1 MLKSYLDFEQP
12 IADLEQQVID
22 LQDSELDDI
31 SLQKEV
37 VRLNESIMKTTEK
50 IYSNLSPWQNVQV
63 ARHPERPHFIDYI
76 ERITDSFDEL
86 HGDRHFSDD
95 RAVLGGIGSIG
106 EYNVMFIG
114 HEKGRSTEEKILHNF
129 GMSQPEGY
137 RKACR
142 LMELAERFSMPIVT
156 LIDTPGAYPGIDSE
170 ERGQSEAIA
179 HNLRVMSSLK
189 TPIIVNVV
197 GEGGSGGALALGV
210 GDHITMLE
218 NSTYSVAS
226 PEACASIVWRD
237 ATMAEKAAEA
247 MKLNATSILE
257 LGLIDEII
265 PEPLGGAHRDRSLIL
280 KNVRETILKNL
291 SLFKEMSAEEILDQ
305 RKNKFLKI
313 GRGKGF
319 ITNPESLST
328 LESKRNIVEQFFIRD
343 QKKIYY
349 IAGFILLVAA
359 LVISFL

>member
-12 IADLEQQVID
+12 IADLEQKILDLKDSNLDEGAIQSEVI
-22 LQDSELDDI
+22 
-31 SLQKEV
+31 
-37 VRLNESIMKTTEK
+37 RLNESIMKTTEK
-50 IYSNLSPWQNVQV
+50 IYSDLSPWQNVQV
-63 ARHPERPHFIDYI
+63 ARHPERPHFTDYI
-76 ERITDSFDEL
+76 KRITEDFDEL

-95 RAVLGGIGSIG
+95 RAVIGGIGSIG
-106 EYNVMFIG
+106 EYKVMFIG
-114 HEKGRSTEEKILHNF
+114 HEKGRSTDEKILHNF

-156 LIDTPGAYPGIDSE
+156 LVDTPGAYPGIDSE

-218 NSTYSVAS
+218 HSTYSVAS

-237 ATMAEKAAEA
+237 SNKADQAAEA
-247 MKLNATSILE
+247 MKLNADSILE

-265 PEPLGGAHRDRSLIL
+265 AEPLGGAHRNYDQVSSNLS
-280 KNVRETILKNL
+280 KVILKNL
-291 SLFKEMSAEEILDQ
+291 DELTKLPINVLIEKRYERLMSYGSI
-305 RKNKFLKI
+305 
-313 GRGKGF
+313 
-319 ITNPESLST
+319 
-328 LESKRNIVEQFFIRD
+328 
-343 QKKIYY
+343 
-349 IAGFILLVAA
+349 
-359 LVISFL
+359 

>member
-22 LQDSELDDI
+22 LKDSDLDEESI
-31 SLQKEV
+31 KTEV
-37 VRLNESIMKTTEK
+37 IRLNESILKTTEK
-50 IYSNLSPWQNVQV
+50 IYSNLTPWQNVQV
-63 ARHPERPHFIDYI
+63 ARHPERPHFLDYI
-76 ERITDSFDEL
+76 ERISDEFDEL

-95 RAVLGGIGSIG
+95 RAVIGGIGSIG
-106 EYNVMFIG
+106 EYKVMFIG

-142 LMELAERFSMPIVT
+142 LMELAERFSLPIVT
-156 LIDTPGAYPGIDSE
+156 LVDTPGAYPGIDSE

-210 GDHITMLE
+210 GDHISMLE
-218 NSTYSVAS
+218 HSTYSVAS

-237 ATMAEKAAEA
+237 STKADLAAEA
-247 MKLNATSILE
+247 MKLNAESVLD
-257 LGLIDEII
+257 LGLIDEVI
-265 PEPLGGAHRDRSLIL
+265 PEPLGGAHRSFDQASSNLSKVLI
-280 KNVRETILKNL
+280 KNL
-291 SLFKEMSAEEILDQ
+291 DELSSMSIDSLLDRRYKRLMSYGSI
-305 RKNKFLKI
+305 
-313 GRGKGF
+313 
-319 ITNPESLST
+319 
-328 LESKRNIVEQFFIRD
+328 
-343 QKKIYY
+343 
-349 IAGFILLVAA
+349 
-359 LVISFL
+359 

>member
-12 IADLEQQVID
+12 IAELEQKVLD
-22 LQDSELDDI
+22 LQDSELDDDLI
-31 SLQKEV
+31 RKEV
-37 VRLNESIMKTTEK
+37 IRLNESIMKTTEK

-63 ARHPERPHFIDYI
+63 ARHPERPHFLDYI
-76 ERITDSFDEL
+76 ERISDEFDEL

-95 RAVLGGIGSIG
+95 RAVIGGIGSIG
-106 EYNVMFIG
+106 EYKVMFIG

-142 LMELAERFSMPIVT
+142 LMQLAEQFSLPIIT
-156 LIDTPGAYPGIDSE
+156 LVDTPGAYPGIDSE

-179 HNLRVMSSLK
+179 NNLRVMSSLK
-189 TPIIVNVV
+189 TPIIVNIV

-237 ATMAEKAAEA
+237 ATKAELAADA
-247 MKLNATSILE
+247 MKLNAANILE
-257 LGLIDEII
+257 LGLIDEVIR
-265 PEPLGGAHRDRSLIL
+265 EPLGGAHRSFDQVSS
-280 KNVRETILKNL
+280 NL
-291 SLFKEMSAEEILDQ
+291 SKSLLKTLDALTDIPINTLIEKRYERLMSYGSI
-305 RKNKFLKI
+305 
-313 GRGKGF
+313 
-319 ITNPESLST
+319 
-328 LESKRNIVEQFFIRD
+328 
-343 QKKIYY
+343 
-349 IAGFILLVAA
+349 
-359 LVISFL
+359 

>member
-22 LQDSELDDI
+22 LKDSDLDDESI
-31 SLQKEV
+31 KTEV
-37 VRLNESIMKTTEK
+37 IRLNESILKTTEK
-50 IYSNLSPWQNVQV
+50 IYSNLTPWQNVQV
-63 ARHPERPHFIDYI
+63 ARHPERPHFLDYI
-76 ERITDSFDEL
+76 ERISDEFDEL

-95 RAVLGGIGSIG
+95 RAVIGGIGSIG
-106 EYNVMFIG
+106 EYKVMFIG

-142 LMELAERFSMPIVT
+142 LMELAERFSLPIVT
-156 LIDTPGAYPGIDSE
+156 LVDTPGAYPGIDSE

-210 GDHITMLE
+210 GDHISMLE
-218 NSTYSVAS
+218 HSTYSVAS

-237 ATMAEKAAEA
+237 STKADLAAEA
-247 MKLNATSILE
+247 MKLDAESVYD
-257 LGLIDEII
+257 LGLIDEVI
-265 PEPLGGAHRDRSLIL
+265 PEPLGGAHRSFDQASSNLYKVLI
-280 KNVRETILKNL
+280 KNL
-291 SLFKEMSAEEILDQ
+291 DDLTSMSIDSLLDRRYKRLMSYGSI
-305 RKNKFLKI
+305 
-313 GRGKGF
+313 
-319 ITNPESLST
+319 
-328 LESKRNIVEQFFIRD
+328 
-343 QKKIYY
+343 
-349 IAGFILLVAA
+349 
-359 LVISFL
+359 

>member
-12 IADLEQQVID
+12 IADLEQKILDLKDSDLDEGAIQSEVI
-22 LQDSELDDI
+22 
-31 SLQKEV
+31 
-37 VRLNESIMKTTEK
+37 RLNESIMKTTEK
-50 IYSNLSPWQNVQV
+50 IYSDLSPWQNVQV
-63 ARHPERPHFIDYI
+63 ARHPERPHFSDYI
-76 ERITDSFDEL
+76 ERITEEFDEL

-95 RAVLGGIGSIG
+95 RAVIGGIGSIG
-106 EYNVMFIG
+106 EYKVMFIG
-114 HEKGRSTEEKILHNF
+114 HEKGRSTDEKILHNF

-156 LIDTPGAYPGIDSE
+156 LVDTPGAYPGIDSE

-218 NSTYSVAS
+218 HSTYSVAS

-237 ATMAEKAAEA
+237 STKADQAAEA
-247 MKLNATSILE
+247 MKLNADSILE
-257 LGLIDEII
+257 LRLIDEII
-265 PEPLGGAHRDRSLIL
+265 AEPLGGAHRNYDQASSNLS
-280 KNVRETILKNL
+280 KVILKNL
-291 SLFKEMSAEEILDQ
+291 DELTKLPLDVLIEKRYERLMSYGSI
-305 RKNKFLKI
+305 
-313 GRGKGF
+313 
-319 ITNPESLST
+319 
-328 LESKRNIVEQFFIRD
+328 
-343 QKKIYY
+343 
-349 IAGFILLVAA
+349 
-359 LVISFL
+359 

>member
-22 LQDSELDDI
+22 LKDSDLDDESI
-31 SLQKEV
+31 KTEV
-37 VRLNESIMKTTEK
+37 IRLNESILKTTEK
-50 IYSNLSPWQNVQV
+50 IYSNLTPWQNVQV
-63 ARHPERPHFIDYI
+63 ARHPERPHFLDYI
-76 ERITDSFDEL
+76 ERISDEFDEL

-95 RAVLGGIGSIG
+95 RAVIGGIGSIG
-106 EYNVMFIG
+106 EYKVMFIG

-142 LMELAERFSMPIVT
+142 LMELAERFSLPIVT
-156 LIDTPGAYPGIDSE
+156 SVDTPGAYPGIDSE

-210 GDHITMLE
+210 GDHISMLE
-218 NSTYSVAS
+218 HSTYSVAS

-237 ATMAEKAAEA
+237 STKADLAAEA
-247 MKLNATSILE
+247 MKLNAESVYD
-257 LGLIDEII
+257 LGLIDEVI
-265 PEPLGGAHRDRSLIL
+265 PEPLGGAHRSFDQASSNLYKVLI
-280 KNVRETILKNL
+280 KNL
-291 SLFKEMSAEEILDQ
+291 DDLTSMSIDSLLDRRYKRLMSYGSI
-305 RKNKFLKI
+305 
-313 GRGKGF
+313 
-319 ITNPESLST
+319 
-328 LESKRNIVEQFFIRD
+328 
-343 QKKIYY
+343 
-349 IAGFILLVAA
+349 
-359 LVISFL
+359 